1 MKVLLCSPYEPVIKE
16 NAGGIAMWAKH
27 IMDFYKGTDDGVD
40 IEVLPYNRSIYVHN
54 GLNPLVR
61 LYKGAADYL
70 GLMSKTRKR
79 VKEEKFDVL
88 HLCSSALLSIIRDYF
103 VMRMARRN
111 GVAGVLHFH
120 CGRIP
125 RIAANGGW
133 RWKLLKS
140 AVSMA
145 SASVVLDDESYN
157 VLVSNGFKNVYKVPN
172 PLSSNMLHDI
182 NAMSIDV
189 HRVPRRILFVG
200 HVIPTKGVYELV
212 QACSGIENVEL
223 RLVGRVEERV
233 KYELLKIASAKGND
247 WMKLLGEVGHDDV
260 LREMLS
266 CDMFVFPSYTEGFP
280 NVIIEAMACGA
291 PIISTGVGAIPE
303 ILGFGS
309 DTEIGVHVPV
319 KDVGSL
325 RKAIVGLI
333 DDVRQKEI
341 FSSRA
346 VEKVCCAYSIAV
358 VWKKISDVWKR
369 STLDRTV

>member
-61 LYKGAADYL
+61 LYKGVADYL

-79 VKEEKFDVL
+79 IKEEKYDVL

-157 VLVSNGFKNVYKVPN
+157 VLVSNGFKKVYKVPN
-172 PLSSNMLHDI
+172 PLSLE
-182 NAMSIDV
+182 MSRKIEDMGAV
-189 HRVPRRILFVG
+189 TARVPRRLLFVG

-233 KYELLKIASAKGND
+233 KADLQGIASVKENG

-280 NVIIEAMACGA
+280 NVIIEAMACGT
-291 PIISTGVGAIPE
+291 PIISSGVGAIPE
-303 ILGFGS
+303 ILDNGKC
-309 DTEIGVHVPV
+309 GVIIPPQDADAV
-319 KDVGSL
+319 KSAIQALVGDEE
-325 RKAIVGLI
+325 RKAVLSTSS
-333 DDVRQKEI
+333 KE
-341 FSSRA
+341 RVKA
-346 VEKVCCAYSIAV
+346 EYSVAS
-358 VWKKISDVWKR
+358 VWKQLSSVWKNA
-369 STLDRTV
+369 